1 MAKALVIAEKPSVGR
16 DIARVLGAKQKGD
29 GYLFG
34 ERWIVSW
41 AIGHLVTL
49 CNPEEIDPIYKK
61 WSTDTLPILPETI
74 KTKVLPKTRSQFSV
88 LKKLMNSAEVDKIV
102 CATDS
107 GREGELIFRYIYNQ
121 AGCKKPVDR
130 LWISSMTDAAIREGF
145 ERIKPSTDYDGL
157 YRSARC
163 RSEADWLVGMNAS
176 RAFTLKYGA
185 LLSIGRVQTPTLNL
199 IVTRDQ
205 QIESFVP
212 APYWEIEADFGD
224 YTGLWINPK
233 DQKTQTTDEQLA
245 QQVKQEVQGQ
255 AAQVV
260 KTTRERKKIPS
271 PQLFDLTTLQR
282 EANRTMGLSASAT
295 LKSAQ
300 ALYEKHKLITY
311 PRTDSRY
318 LPRDM
323 AGKLRQAI
331 AAVPEAFASFAQPIL
346 AQDKL
351 PMSFRVFNDK
361 KVTDH
366 HAIVSTGKKKNLDAL
381 TPTERKLYEMIVR
394 RMLSVFYPDYEYE
407 SVQVIT
413 QAAQHE
419 FKSSGSTP
427 IALGWKALY
436 QFESAAKKKKDS
448 EEKQLPQLAEGDSRQ
463 VAKAAVRKKQTKPPE
478 AHTDASLLGAM
489 EHCGKQMQDEEARE
503 AMKQSG
509 LGTPATRAATI
520 ERLIAVGYVKR
531 SGKKLLSTQKGR
543 QLIAV
548 VPEDIRSAETT
559 GKWEKWLSDIA
570 YYRGDSPEQLPER
583 FMQGIRRYSAFLVD
597 AAATASAEVVFEKE
611 APKGKYA
618 SKSKLKKLGRPCPL
632 CGKGEVQENSKAF
645 GCSQWKDGCKFT
657 VWKDALKRSGGNAI
671 SAAAMGKLLSGETI
685 ASGKVQASLQK
696 EKLIVSPQ
704 KSDPQ

>member
-16 DIARVLGAKQKGD
+16 DIARVLGAKQKGE
-29 GYLFG
+29 GFLFCD
-34 ERWIVSW
+34 RWIVSW
-41 AIGHLVTL
+41 AIGHLVSL
-49 CNPEEIDPIYKK
+49 CNPEEINPIYKK
-61 WSTDTLPILPETI
+61 WSTDTLPILPEKI
-74 KTKVLPKTRSQFSV
+74 KSKVLPKTRSQFSV
-88 LKKLMNSAEVDKIV
+88 LKKLMNNTEVDRIV

-107 GREGELIFRYIYNQ
+107 GREGELIFRYIYDQ

-145 ERIKPSTDYDGL
+145 EQMKPSSDYDGL

-199 IVTRDQ
+199 LVSRDRE
-205 QIESFVP
+205 IEAFVP
-212 APYWEIEADFGD
+212 EPYWEIEADFGD

-233 DQKTQTTDEQLA
+233 NKKTQTKDEQQA
-245 QQVKQEVQGQ
+245 RQIKQEVQGQ
-255 AAQVV
+255 PAQVIQASS
-260 KTTRERKKIPS
+260 ERKKVPS

-282 EANRTMGLSASAT
+282 EVNRMMGLSASAT
-295 LKSAQ
+295 LKAAQ

-323 AGKLRQAI
+323 ASKLRQAI
-331 AAVPEAFASFAQPIL
+331 AGVPEPFAAFAKPIL
-346 AQDKL
+346 EQDKL
-351 PMSFRVFNDK
+351 PMSFRIFNDK
-361 KVTDH
+361 KITDH

-381 TPTERKLYEMIVR
+381 APTERKLYEMIIR

-407 SVQVIT
+407 SMQIIT
-413 QAAQHE
+413 QAANHD

-427 IALGWKALY
+427 IVLGWKALY
-436 QFESAAKKKKDS
+436 QVESAAKKEK
-448 EEKQLPQLAEGDSRQ
+448 ENEKQLPHLHEGDSRQ
-463 VAKAAVRKKQTKPPE
+463 VAKVSIHKKQTKPPE

-489 EHCGKQMQDEEARE
+489 EHADKQVQDEEARE

-509 LGTPATRAATI
+509 LGTPATRAAII
-520 ERLIAVGYVKR
+520 ERLIEVGYAKR
-531 SGKKLLSTQKGR
+531 SGKKLISTEKGR

-548 VPEDIRSAETT
+548 VPEQIRSAETT

-570 YYRGDSPEQLPER
+570 YYRGDDPEQLPER
-583 FMQGIRRYSAFLVD
+583 FMQGIRRYSTFLVD
-597 AAATASAEVVFEKE
+597 AAASAPTDVIFEKE
-611 APKGKYA
+611 ASKGKYA
-618 SKSKLKKLGRPCPL
+618 SKSNLKKLGRPCPL

-645 GCSQWKDGCKFT
+645 GCSEWKNGCKFT
-657 VWKDALKRSGGNAI
+657 IWKDVLKRAGGNAI
-671 SAAAMGKLLSGETI
+671 TASAMDKLLSGETI
-685 ASGKVQASLQK
+685 VSGNVQASLQRDQ
-696 EKLIVSPQ
+696 LMIAPQ
-704 KSDPQ
+704 KSDRQ